1 MKKRKCFSP
10 GILENVSNILGDTN
24 NGLTGSEI
32 HRFLLQ
38 ANIADINPEMTKRT
52 RLYNAFVGFQN
63 EKQCSNHIL
72 NFISLALEPSRFVN
86 DKEKHRELIDKINR
100 QLAFVGYKLNEN
112 GKFSE
117 VEKANTIEDV
127 LLVVNNLK
135 HELEIRQSH
144 SEIFKYCT
152 PELLQENYFHAVF
165 EANKGLFQRIRDLSG
180 SLEDGNKLIEN
191 VFSTNPVLIINDFK
205 TQSEIDEHKG
215 FCNLLKGLCGMFRNP
230 SAHEPKLLWNIEKQ
244 DALDILGLI
253 SYCHRRLDRSQKI
266 RIPD

>member
-10 GILENVSNILGDTN
+10 GILKNVSNILGDTN

-86 DKEKHRELIDKINR
+86 DKEKHREFIDKINR

-165 EANKGLFQRIRDLSG
+165 EAAKIYNKKVQEKSQNTKDGQGLMMEVWSVNGVLKLTSCITETDKNCQEGVKFLSA
-180 SLEDGNKLIEN
+180 
-191 VFSTNPVLIINDFK
+191 
-205 TQSEIDEHKG
+205 
-215 FCNLLKGLCGMFRNP
+215 GLMQAMRNP
-230 SAHEPKLLWNIEKQ
+230 TAHEP
-244 DALDILGLI
+244 ALTWPISEEDCLDMLSFI
-253 SYCHRRLDRSQKI
+253 SYLFKQLDKAIFYKR
-266 RIPD
+266 